1 MSQLAATQVRGAV
14 KALLINATAAGDR
27 VHTGRSWPLAED
39 QLPALKLA
47 VTGEDVTSDSMHLP
61 RLQEHQL
68 RLEVR
73 GFVRDVDDLDAA
85 LDDLVGEVLAV
96 LFADD
101 AAASLEPLPNVVMEL
116 QGSDRTAQDDANAAS
131 TGGVAIRLAIT
142 YQTLSNDPFTLV

>member
-1 MSQLAATQVRGAV
+1 MSLLAATQIRNAV
-14 KALLINATAAGDR
+14 QTLLVGATAAAGR
-27 VHTGRSWPLAED
+27 VHSGRSWPLAED

-85 LDDLVGEVLAV
+85 LDALVGEVLAV

-101 AAASLEPLPNVVMEL
+101 ASVSLEPLPNVVMEL
-116 QGSDRTAQDDANAAS
+116 QGSDRTARDEADAAS